1 MSRPAP
7 GGASSICLGTDD
19 NSFAAGSRQN
29 SKSANNFSSN
39 SNPNAGNVL
48 TDRANTRVHQAPG
61 GNSTICFGTV
71 TAAERFP
78 QGKSAKPELSL
89 KPEDQVFAEHVSAPA
104 GGNATIYLGG
114 DSPTRMSTARGAQKD
129 RTDTRHSPRVGAAAA
144 GKGRATPGGASSIQ
158 FGAGEK
164 ATDGEEKKKDQ
175 ADEEV
180 DEEKFCAM
188 LNNQENAMPNVLPN
202 LPSPGKKMPEPPLM
216 LTAQYKERTTTRAPP
231 GGQSNVI
238 FG

>member
-61 GNSTICFGTV
+61 GNSTICFGTD

-129 RTDTRHSPRVGAAAA
+129 RMDVRHSPRVGAAAA

-158 FGAGEK
+158 FGQGQEVV
-164 ATDGEEKKKDQ
+164 EEKKKDQ
-175 ADEEV
+175 ADEDV
-180 DEEKFCAM
+180 DEDKFCAM
-188 LNNQENAMPNVLPN
+188 LNNQENAMPNVPN
-202 LPSPGKKMPEPPLM
+202 LPSPGKKNLPSPPKM
-216 LTAQYKERTTTRAPP
+216 LTEQYKERTTTRAPP